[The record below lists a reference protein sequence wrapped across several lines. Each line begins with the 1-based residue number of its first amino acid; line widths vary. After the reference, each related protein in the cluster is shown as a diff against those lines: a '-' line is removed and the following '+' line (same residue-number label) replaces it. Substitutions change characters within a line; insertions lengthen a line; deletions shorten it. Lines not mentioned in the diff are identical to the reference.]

1 MVLTVVVLAVLLPVL
16 TLELS
21 HTDTSTPP
29 TTGSEDSLVFP
40 ATNVSEPPWTTSTPP
55 TNVSESPWTIT
66 STPPT
71 QPTTGFEEPT
81 FSTTDMNTVL
91 PASPL
96 NINVNSI
103 YQLPAVSAIFIKS
116 FIKHVYNSI
125 SFSVIENQI
134 SRGFLI
140 VFTVN
145 DCQELD
151 VDRVAVDKSITL
163 SVTGPIQ
170 HVDEG
175 YYLNGSSLTY
185 SITPSQGIVSSSCD
199 CPVILVIYDDQNIY
213 TEFLNQKTDIQT
225 NFLFKFCLNRSRLSA
240 KIVLNKNFYLYAGL
254 VICTTIVPT
263 TINLRISGIS
273 HEYNI
278 HEISDKSI
286 SRCSVIF
293 YDNNIK
299 QCTIFHYLLVSL

>member
-29 TTGSEDSLVFP
+29 TTGSENSLVFP
-40 ATNVSEPPWTTSTPP
+40 TTTVSEPPWTTSTLP

-103 YQLPAVSAIFIKS
+103 CQLPEMSAIFVNS
-116 FIKHVYNSI
+116 FIKSTHDSI
-125 SFSVIENQI
+125 SLTVIEKNQL

-140 VFTVN
+140 DFTVN

-151 VDRVAVDKSITL
+151 VDHVAVNKPISF
-163 SVTGPIQ
+163 SVTRPIQ

-185 SITPSQGIVSSSCD
+185 SITPSQAIVSSSCD
-199 CPVILVIYDDQNIY
+199 CPVILAIYDDL
-213 TEFLNQKTDIQT
+213 E
-225 NFLFKFCLNRSRLSA
+225 
-240 KIVLNKNFYLYAGL
+240 V
-254 VICTTIVPT
+254 
-263 TINLRISGIS
+263 
-273 HEYNI
+273 
-278 HEISDKSI
+278 
-286 SRCSVIF
+286 
-293 YDNNIK
+293 
-299 QCTIFHYLLVSL
+299 